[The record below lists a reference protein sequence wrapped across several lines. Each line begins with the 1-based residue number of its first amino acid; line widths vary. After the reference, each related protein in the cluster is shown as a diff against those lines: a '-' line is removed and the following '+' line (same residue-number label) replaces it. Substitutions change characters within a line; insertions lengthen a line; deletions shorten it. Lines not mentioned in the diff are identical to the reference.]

1 MKRNLT
7 VQLDESTIQKARIIA
22 TRRSTSI
29 SRLVRDEIERVAE
42 KDSAWQAAKRTAL
55 TQLNSPFHM
64 GGGSLPNREILHE
77 R

>member
-42 KDSAWQAAKRTAL
+42 KDTAWQAAKRTAL
-55 TQLNSPFHM
+55 TQLNSPFHL
-64 GGGSLPNREILHE
+64 GGGGLPNREILHE